1 MVREATGREGWTLA
15 MTSTA
20 MAPSKLNMEVASSPL
35 KVEAVMG
42 GGGEDL
48 VGEREER
55 GGEGWRRSR
64 AAHLGVEAAAATAS
78 VDKGG
83 QVWKR
88 GCGREREVGGEW
100 RCERVGWVDMT
111 RGGWLDADTS

>member
-64 AAHLGVEAAAATAS
+64 AAHLGVEVAAATAS

-88 GCGREREVGGEW
+88 GCGRGIERWEVSGGVGMWCGRTRREEVG
-100 RCERVGWVDMT
+100 
-111 RGGWLDADTS
+111 